1 MNANRKKILALLL
14 AAIMLASATA
24 CGETENE
31 TTNTTDT
38 TDVTPTGET
47 EEAETEDPR
56 LAISDDLP
64 DTKFG
69 GKDFTIVCSDWNS
82 HLMYVEEMTGDVVDD
97 AIYNRNFNVS
107 ERFDVNL
114 IYDSLAD
121 YMTVSSTLKNS
132 VISGDDNY
140 QIAAYHI
147 IQMGADMQ
155 NGTFLNLNDVPHINF
170 DKPWWNNTTVN
181 DLTYK
186 GVTFFGVGYLDLS
199 SVSTAYAIFYN
210 KDMADKYALEDIYPI
225 VEEGK
230 WTKDKMKEMASV
242 IYTDVNGDGTK
253 DIEDMYGMG
262 FDLMG
267 GCDQFLWFFGK
278 QICTR
283 QDDGSI
289 ADTYYDEK
297 LVDFM
302 NWMYDYSYNTQ
313 SVYTEAAWNITSPL
327 FGNGRAL
334 MVIGGIGYG
343 LGLRD
348 SDIDYAILPPPKW
361 DEKQEDYISVAE
373 GNSNGIAVIQTVQDL
388 EMVGTVTEALTAEGW
403 KYMLPA
409 YYDTA
414 LKFKG
419 TRDQQSVEI
428 LDMIV
433 ANTIYDFGY
442 IFCGDSSATN
452 PGFWTHKV
460 LKNASPDITSH
471 YESNRKAYENNLNKV
486 FDAFENYTSTN
497 S

>member
-1 MNANRKKILALLL
+1 MNVNRKKILALLL
-14 AAIMLASATA
+14 AALMLTSTTA

-31 TTNTTDT
+31 TTNATDT
-38 TDVTPTGET
+38 TPTGET
-47 EEAETEDPR
+47 EETETTDPR
-56 LAISDDLP
+56 LAISDELP
-64 DTKFG
+64 DASFG
-69 GKDFTIVCSDWNS
+69 DKDFTVLCYDWNS
-82 HLMYVEEMTGDVVDD
+82 YLMYVEEMTGDVVDD
-97 AIYNRNFNVS
+97 AIFNRNFNVS

-114 IYDSLAD
+114 IYESLDAYD
-121 YMTVSSTLKNS
+121 TVSSTLKNS
-132 VISGDDNY
+132 VMSGDDNY

-147 IQMGADMQ
+147 LKMGENMLNDV
-155 NGTFLNLNDVPHINF
+155 FLNLRDVPHINF
-170 DKPWWNNTTVN
+170 DKPWWNDTTVN

-199 SVSTAYAIFYN
+199 PVSTAYAIFYN
-210 KDMADKYALEDIYPI
+210 KDIATKYDLEDIYPI

-242 IYTDVNGDGTK
+242 IYTDVNGDGAK

-313 SVYTEAAWNITSPL
+313 SVYTEAAWNISGSL
-327 FGNGRAL
+327 FGNGKAL

-348 SDIDYAILPPPKW
+348 SEIDYSILPPPKW
-361 DEKQEDYISVAE
+361 DEKQDRYISVAE
-373 GNSNGIAVIQTVQDL
+373 GNSNGIGVVQTVQDL

-419 TRDQQSVEI
+419 TRDQQSVDI

-442 IFCGDSSATN
+442 IFCGGSSSTN

-460 LKNASPDITSH
+460 LQKASPDITSY
-471 YESNRKAYENNLNKV
+471 YESNKKAYENNLSKV
-486 FDAFENYTSTN
+486 LDSFENYN
-497 S
+497 AK

>member
-14 AAIMLASATA
+14 AALMLASVTA
-24 CGETENE
+24 CGETVNE

-38 TDVTPTGET
+38 TNTTGET
-47 EEAETEDPR
+47 EEAETTDPR
-56 LAISDDLP
+56 LAVSDELP
-64 DTKFG
+64 DTSFG
-69 GKDFTIVCSDWNS
+69 DKDFTILCYDWNS
-82 HLMYVEEMTGDVVDD
+82 YLMYVEEMTGDVVDD
-97 AIYNRNFNVS
+97 AIFNRNFNVA

-114 IYDSLAD
+114 TYESLEAYD
-121 YMTVSSTLKNS
+121 TVSTTLKNS
-132 VISGDDNY
+132 VMSGDDNY

-147 IQMGADMQ
+147 LQMGEDVLSDV
-155 NGTFLNLNDVPHINF
+155 FLNLRDVPHINF
-170 DKPWWNNTTVN
+170 DKPWWNDTTVN
-181 DLTYK
+181 DLTYRD
-186 GVTFFGVGYLDLS
+186 VTYFGVGYLDLS
-199 SVSTAYAIFYN
+199 PVSTAYAIFYN
-210 KDMADKYALEDIYPI
+210 KDIATKYTLEDIYPI
-225 VEEGK
+225 VAEGK

-283 QDDGSI
+283 QDDGSVV
-289 ADTYYDEK
+289 DTYYDEK

-302 NWMYDYSYNTQ
+302 NWMYDYSYNTKT
-313 SVYTEAAWNITSPL
+313 VYTEAAWNISGSL
-327 FGNGRAL
+327 FSNSRAL
-334 MVIGGIGYG
+334 MIIGGIGYG
-343 LGLRD
+343 LALRD
-348 SDIDYAILPPPKW
+348 SEIDYAILPPPKW
-361 DEKQEDYISVAE
+361 DEEQDHYISVAE

-419 TRDQQSVEI
+419 TRDQQSVDI

-442 IFCGDSSATN
+442 IFCGGSSSTN

-460 LKNASPDITSH
+460 LQKASPDITSH
-471 YESNRKAYENNLNKV
+471 YESNKKAYENNLGKV
-486 FDAFENYTSTN
+486 LDAFKNYSTK
-497 S
+497 